1 MVCFQFFEE
10 SATPNLPP
18 FSSIEAE
25 YSRKFVQ
32 GNLEIAHG
40 DSFADSTVDKIVF
53 FFRSMAQESRDC
65 MRRYLEDEFQKE
77 IVERALDRR
86 LIRK

>member
-1 MVCFQFFEE
+1 VVCFQFFEE
-10 SATPNLPP
+10 SDTPTLPP

-25 YSRKFVQ
+25 YNRKFVQ
-32 GNLEIAHG
+32 GILEIAHG
-40 DSFADSTVDKIVF
+40 DGLAYSTVDKIAF
-53 FFRSMAQESRDC
+53 FFRSMAQESREC

-77 IVERALDRR
+77 IVEKALDRS